1 MMDFLKKLFP
11 EFQQYSIDECFLN
24 MTNFLMKST
33 LEEKAKEIKEKILN
47 LRTSINAVIYDKDIY
62 KDSEEFKS
70 MLEYVKEHNLRKVRL
85 YSLTIPS
92 TLVIM

>member
-1 MMDFLKKLFP
+1 MLQEGAETAFDIWYL
-11 EFQQYSIDECFLN
+11 
-24 MTNFLMKST
+24 
-33 LEEKAKEIKEKILN
+33 
-47 LRTSINAVIYDKDIY
+47 YDKDIY

-92 TLVIM
+92 TLVII